1 MCENGMVYELWARGK
16 KRPLGAGTLEV
27 QQQCTE
33 LVVINFNAAIIE
45 MNL

>member
-1 MCENGMVYELWARGK
+1 MCDNGMVYELWARGK
-16 KRPLGAGTLEV
+16 KWPLGTGTLEE

>member
-1 MCENGMVYELWARGK
+1 MVCELGARGK
-16 KRPLGAGTLEV
+16 KWPLGAGTMEE
-27 QQQCTE
+27 QQQCTK